1 VKGNYSEL
9 ARQTERYAIS
19 GSTERLIQAG
29 EITEE
34 EAKQMMIIQ
43 AEVDGMVE
51 ERRMSSQ
58 ASPEEENY
66 ANGADYEHD
75 DVMQQ
80 EDEDDSNAYS
90 YSYGGNYRYQTEYDD
105 DADEREEEEEEQ
117 QQRYQR
123 YQQRRYDDND
133 EDEYQ
138 NKLD

>member
-1 VKGNYSEL
+1 MQQE
-9 ARQTERYAIS
+9 E
-19 GSTERLIQAG
+19 LIQAG

-80 EDEDDSNAYS
+80 EDDSNAFS

-105 DADEREEEEEEQ
+105 ADEREEEEEEQ
-117 QQRYQR
+117 HRYER